1 MENGMR
7 NVTVNIQGQS
17 PYSQSK
23 MHEAEKLPKER
34 PDDYEVRTWREKCTT
49 NKKGEIVIPAM
60 ALKFSLSAAAKK
72 LGMQIP
78 GRGKAT
84 YTKYFE
90 ADVICLENAP
100 LGVQKEDVDL
110 VRINAN
116 SDGVRGSGKRV
127 WRTFPIINEWKTTA
141 SFMIMDD
148 TITKD
153 VFEEVFTAAGMGI
166 GIGRFR
172 PEKGGVNGRFVAT
185 SFDWAD

>member
-1 MENGMR
+1 MR
-7 NVTVNIQGQS
+7 TVKVKMVSDS

-49 NKKGEIVIPAM
+49 DANGQIVIPAM
-60 ALKFSLSAAAKK
+60 ALKFSLAAAAKK

-84 YTKYFE
+84 FTKYFE
-90 ADVICLENAP
+90 ADVICVDNPP
-100 LGVQKEDVDL
+100 LGVQKDDVDS

-116 SDGVRGSGKRV
+116 ADGVRGSGKRV
-127 WRTFPIINEWKTTA
+127 WRTFPVINQWESEAT
-141 SFMIMDD
+141 FMIMDD
-148 TITKD
+148 TITKE

-172 PEKGGVNGRFVAT
+172 PEKGGINGRFSAT
-185 SFDWAD
+185 AFEWVD

>member
-1 MENGMR
+1 MR
-7 NVTVNIQGQS
+7 TVKVKMVSDS

-34 PDDYEVRTWREKCTT
+34 PGDYEVRTWREKCTT
-49 NKKGEIVIPAM
+49 DANGQIVIPAM
-60 ALKFSLSAAAKK
+60 ALKFSLAAAAKK

-84 YTKYFE
+84 FTKYFE
-90 ADVICLENAP
+90 ADVICVDNPP
-100 LGVQKEDVDL
+100 LDVQKDDVDS

-116 SDGVRGSGKRV
+116 ADGVRGSGKRV
-127 WRTFPIINEWKTTA
+127 WRTFPVINQWESEAT
-141 SFMIMDD
+141 FMIMDD
-148 TITKD
+148 TITKE

-172 PEKGGVNGRFVAT
+172 PEKGGINGRFSAT
-185 SFDWAD
+185 AFEWVN